1 MRNAG
6 NAAVLR
12 RALERCR
19 VIELQWQADEAARQ
33 QGTLD
38 KPQDELA
45 RDAMT
50 EIECVINSALE
61 SPPPA
66 VLKTI
71 SEIVAEYRLDIAAM
85 QRGLMNPPSPHYLCI
100 VLDRIENA
108 ARRAYNEIDHALC
121 GIDSASSSDIDFVRS
136 TMDITIGDY
145 EK

>member
-6 NAAVLR
+6 NEAVLR
-12 RALERCR
+12 RALERGR
-19 VIELQWQADEAARQ
+19 VIEQQWQADESARQ

-50 EIECVINSALE
+50 EIECVINAALE
-61 SPPPA
+61 LPA

-71 SEIVAEYRLDIAAM
+71 SEIVAEYRLDVAAM

-100 VLDRIENA
+100 VLDRIEKA

>member
-1 MRNAG
+1 MRKAV

-19 VIELQWQADEAARQ
+19 VIELQWQADEAVRQ

-50 EIECVINSALE
+50 EIECVINAALE
-61 SPPPA
+61 SPLPA

-71 SEIVAEYRLDIAAM
+71 SGIVAE
-85 QRGLMNPPSPHYLCI
+85 QWKCRG
-100 VLDRIENA
+100 
-108 ARRAYNEIDHALC
+108 
-121 GIDSASSSDIDFVRS
+121 
-136 TMDITIGDY
+136 
-145 EK
+145 

>member
-33 QGTLD
+33 QGTLE

-61 SPPPA
+61 LPA

-71 SEIVAEYRLDIAAM
+71 SEIVEEYRLDIPAM
-85 QRGLMNPPSPHYLCI
+85 QRGLMKPPSPHYLCI
-100 VLDRIENA
+100 VLDRIDNA
-108 ARRAYNEIDHALC
+108 ARRAYNEIDRALC
-121 GIDSASSSDIDFVRS
+121 GIDSATSSDIDFVRS
-136 TMDITIGDY
+136 KMDITIGEY
-145 EK
+145 AK